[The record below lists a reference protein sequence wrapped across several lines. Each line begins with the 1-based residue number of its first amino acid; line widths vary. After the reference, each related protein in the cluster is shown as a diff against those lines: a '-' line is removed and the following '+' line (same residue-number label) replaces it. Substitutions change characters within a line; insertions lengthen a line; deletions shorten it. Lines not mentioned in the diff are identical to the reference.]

1 MITLSWDVELLIS
14 VVAGVSVA
22 AIVAAARAVWVR
34 RRVPKALSQAVI
46 RKRYVEEILA
56 QSTKKTVTSLDVLS
70 PRFAPRFDDSQ
81 ITSLQD
87 AWAAIQARGRVRVI
101 IGNADAAI
109 TGGAELVGRDI
120 EVRISP
126 SFSTENLS
134 YHIFGGEN
142 IAATIVNQQ
151 EDDKV
156 QPALLDG
163 VGPLDVFRH
172 HFAATWEASAPV
184 ESVIAE
190 QAILRAGLG
199 ANASAVIQALRDRA
213 LLYRLDDGV
222 RATVAKHA
230 AFRHSSS
237 IIFIV
242 GLPGSGKSFTRRQLA
257 KQLRSLRIQTQELT
271 DYVFAYRDFLH
282 GSIKLAPPRGMG
294 FEPDQAGAFMVSE
307 ENYLQPA
314 LKSLA
319 SRVMYGV
326 TSQEVTL
333 VEFARSDILA
343 ALQEFGEESILRSQI
358 VYVEAPPHLREERL
372 RRRARPPELAVSSA
386 VTITVT
392 VSDDHRLPSAVQTS
406 IYGLDDIIALRSDPR
421 WHGRVFTIVN
431 DQDHSPQF
439 EASLDE
445 FIARVASPY
454 MATRH

>member
-1 MITLSWDVELLIS
+1 
-14 VVAGVSVA
+14 
-22 AIVAAARAVWVR
+22 
-34 RRVPKALSQAVI
+34 
-46 RKRYVEEILA
+46 VEEILA
-56 QSTKKTVTSLDVLS
+56 QSTKNTITSLDVLS
-70 PRFAPRFDDSQ
+70 PRFTPRFEDSQ
-81 ITSLQD
+81 LTSLQD
-87 AWAAIQARGRVRVI
+87 AWAAIQTRGRVRVI
-101 IGNADAAI
+101 IGNTDAAI

-126 SFSTENLS
+126 SFSSENLS

-142 IAATIVNQQ
+142 IASTVVNQQ

-163 VGPLDVFRH
+163 VGPFDVFRH
-172 HFAATWEASAPV
+172 HFTATWESSDPL

-190 QAILRAGLG
+190 QAILRAGSD
-199 ANASAVIQALRDRA
+199 ADVTAVIHALRDRA
-213 LLYRLDDGV
+213 RLYRLDEGV
-222 RATVAKHA
+222 RAAVAKHA

-257 KQLRSLRIQTQELT
+257 KQLGLLRIQTQELT

-282 GSIKLAPPRGMG
+282 GSIKLTPSRGMG

-314 LKSLA
+314 LRSLA
-319 SRVMYGV
+319 SRVLYGV

-343 ALQEFGEESILRSQI
+343 ALQEFGDESILRSQI
-358 VYVEAPPHLREERL
+358 IYVEAPQRLREERL

-392 VSDDHRLPSAVQTS
+392 VSDDHRLPSAVQKS
-406 IYGLDDIIALRSDPR
+406 IYGLDDITALRTDPR

-431 DQDHSPQF
+431 DQDYSPQL
-439 EASLDE
+439 EVAITE

-454 MATRH
+454 MTARP